1 MFVVAFA
8 ACIGSFLNVVVYR
21 LPRGQSL
28 VFPGSRCPSCGYAIK
43 WYDNIPLLSW
53 LAIKGQCRHC
63 KNPISPRYLVIEAVT
78 AALAGGLYICF
89 FVLRMRDGLGEFGDS
104 WITFIA
110 YGLLVAGLLACA
122 IIDIEH
128 WIVPLEVC
136 WAVSV
141 FGVLAATVKPPTEQ
155 MLSPVSPG
163 LGAAGRGALLGLA
176 ISLILQRKGLLQQS
190 FIDAESRPVFQT
202 DPAVDQGETTNA
214 PKPNKAR
221 QAMKKKGKG
230 KKKKKKDKTPAAA
243 AVAAPDTVGPSSAVS
258 DVFGEILFLT
268 PIVILGAV
276 AYFVVSPT
284 ASLSPGRPALTNRA
298 IVVCVVAMG
307 GMAGLLMSLMLRR
320 MGLIQRGLL
329 ARQAPPPAVA
339 ITRDHGVNPRLEI
352 LWEVL
357 FLAPA
362 VILAGGAYLLVTKVG
377 FVSSAWEHLND
388 ARVDYVN
395 ANYTWRPGWRFAGNL
410 VGFESAVVGYLIGG
424 AWIWGMRI
432 FGTLGFGK
440 EAMGLGD
447 VHILAAVGAVCG
459 WITPSLVFF
468 AAPMIALLW
477 AMHLLASGR
486 QRELPYGPWLA
497 TASLV
502 VILFYDGIM
511 EFLAPS
517 LAVFGR

>member
-1 MFVVAFA
+1 
-8 ACIGSFLNVVVYR
+8 
-21 LPRGQSL
+21 
-28 VFPGSRCPSCGYAIK
+28 
-43 WYDNIPLLSW
+43 
-53 LAIKGQCRHC
+53 
-63 KNPISPRYLVIEAVT
+63 VIEAAT
-78 AALAGGLYICF
+78 AALAGGLYICL
-89 FVLRMRDGLGEFGDS
+89 FVLRMRDGMGEFSDS

-110 YGLLVAGLLACA
+110 YGALAAGLLACA

-141 FGVLAATVKPPTEQ
+141 MGIIAATYSPPTPQ

-163 LGAAGRGALLGLA
+163 LGAAGLGALVGLA
-176 ISLILQRKGLLQQS
+176 ISLIMLHKGLLQQS
-190 FIDAESRPVFQT
+190 FIDAENRPILQAPSPDNDAET
-202 DPAVDQGETTNA
+202 AKPAKTS
-214 PKPNKAR
+214 KAR
-221 QAMKKKGKG
+221 QAMKKKKKKKGKG
-230 KKKKKKDKTPAAA
+230 KKKKDKAAA
-243 AVAAPDTVGPSSAVS
+243 PPPSASDTTAAGAS

-268 PIVILGAV
+268 PIVVLAAA
-276 AYFVVSPT
+276 AYFVVGPT
-284 ASLSPGRPALTNRA
+284 ASLTGAQPAVTSRA

-329 ARQAPPPAVA
+329 DKQAPPAAVA

-362 VILAGGAYLLVTKVG
+362 LILAAGAYLLVTKVDS
-377 FVSSAWEHLND
+377 VSSMWNYLNGVRLEP
-388 ARVDYVN
+388 AQ
-395 ANYTWRPGWRFAGNL
+395 APWRFAGNL
-410 VGFESAVVGYLIGG
+410 VGLESAVVGYLIGG

-468 AAPMIALLW
+468 AAPIIALLW

-497 TASLV
+497 FASLV
-502 VILFYDGIM
+502 VILFYDDIM
-511 EFLAPS
+511 GLAAPS
-517 LAVFGR
+517 FAAFGR

>member
-1 MFVVAFA
+1 MDIISLIFVVAFA
-8 ACIGSFLNVVVYR
+8 ACVGSFLNVVVYR

-53 LAIKGQCRHC
+53 LLLKGQCRHC
-63 KNPISPRYLVIEAVT
+63 KNPISPRYLIIEAAT
-78 AALAGGLYICF
+78 ATLAAGLYVCF
-89 FVLRMRDGLGEFGDS
+89 FALRMRDGMGEFSES

-110 YGLLVAGLLACA
+110 YGALVAGLLACA

-136 WAVSV
+136 WTVSV
-141 FGVLAATVKPPTEQ
+141 IGIIAATASPPTPQ

-163 LGAAGRGALLGLA
+163 LGAAGLGALIGLT

-190 FIDAESRPVFQT
+190 FIDAENRPIPQAAPPEDQT
-202 DPAVDQGETTNA
+202 ETT
-214 PKPNKAR
+214 KAR
-221 QAMKKKGKG
+221 QAMKKKGK
-230 KKKKKKDKTPAAA
+230 KKKKKDKAPAAPSA
-243 AVAAPDTVGPSSAVS
+243 AASDTTGESSAISAVC
-258 DVFGEILFLT
+258 GEILFLT
-268 PIVILGAV
+268 PIVVLAAV
-276 AYFVVSPT
+276 AYFLVNPT
-284 ASLSPGRPALTNRA
+284 TSLPGARPEATNRA

-329 ARQAPPPAVA
+329 AGQGPPPAVA

-362 VILAGGAYLLVTKVG
+362 LILAAGAYLLVTKVS
-377 FVSSAWEHLND
+377 FVNSIYACRS
-388 ARVDYVN
+388 
-395 ANYTWRPGWRFAGNL
+395 GWRFAANL

-459 WITPSLVFF
+459 WIAPSLVFF
-468 AAPMIALLW
+468 AAPVIALLW

-497 TASLV
+497 AASLV

-511 EFLAPS
+511 ELLAPS
-517 LAVFGR
+517 FAAFGR

>member
-1 MFVVAFA
+1 VDIISLIFVVAFA
-8 ACIGSFLNVVVYR
+8 ACVGSFLNVVVYR

-53 LAIKGQCRHC
+53 LLLKGQCRHC
-63 KNPISPRYLVIEAVT
+63 KNPISPRYLIIEAAT
-78 AALAGGLYICF
+78 AALAAGLYICY
-89 FVLRMRDGLGEFGDS
+89 FVLRMRGGMGEFSDS

-110 YGLLVAGLLACA
+110 YGALAAGLLACA

-141 FGVLAATVKPPTEQ
+141 IGIIAATASPPTPQ

-163 LGAAGRGALLGLA
+163 LGAAGLGALVGLA

-190 FIDAESRPVFQT
+190 FIDAENRVILQ
-202 DPAVDQGETTNA
+202 AAGAEDQAETTTA
-214 PKPNKAR
+214 PKANKAR
-221 QAMKKKGKG
+221 QAIKKKG
-230 KKKKKKDKTPAAA
+230 KKKKKKDKAPAAPPAAA
-243 AVAAPDTVGPSSAVS
+243 SDTTAESSAIS
-258 DVFGEILFLT
+258 AVFGEILFLT
-268 PIVILGAV
+268 PIVVLGTV
-276 AYFVVSPT
+276 AYFLVNPT
-284 ASLSPGRPALTNRA
+284 TSLPGARPALTNRA
-298 IVVCVVAMG
+298 IVFCVVAMG

-329 ARQAPPPAVA
+329 AGQGPPPAVA

-362 VILAGGAYLLVTKVG
+362 LILAAGAYLLVTKVS
-377 FVSSAWEHLND
+377 FVNSIYACRS
-388 ARVDYVN
+388 
-395 ANYTWRPGWRFAGNL
+395 GWRFAANL

-459 WITPSLVFF
+459 WIVPSLVFF

-497 TASLV
+497 AASLV

-511 EFLAPS
+511 ELLAPS
-517 LAVFGR
+517 FAAFGR